1 VDLPPLGVDGRRLE
15 RLRATLAGER
25 WWTVTELVRETATSR
40 RTVEAALRA
49 LPVERSGD
57 RYRLPAGSAVPPPE
71 LADPVAGS
79 LPAEGAVLA
88 QLSDLIAAAPAP
100 RRALD
105 HVAATPET
113 ALRRA
118 AYLRTRFALDGATLL
133 CVGDHDLTSLAATL
147 LCPGLSA
154 VVVDVDDRLL
164 EYVDTAAVRL
174 GLPVSCRW
182 ADLRLGLPP
191 EVRGDV
197 AFTDPPY
204 TPDGVTLFTGRAFE
218 ALADRRTGRVLL
230 AYGTGETQPALGW
243 KAQAALS
250 DLGAYVEAML
260 PDFNRYAGAEA
271 IGSASDLYV
280 LRPTPRTYQV
290 LDRRLA
296 AVPNTL
302 YTHGPQAAEASTP
315 DLPGTTP
322 LAGWLARPHATPEVT
337 VAAPGPGGLLR
348 VLLAGGAEHIT
359 AVVDNNS
366 DDVRDEAGQRGLQDL
381 VAAAYRLRY
390 RRGQPD
396 PRHAIVEATRV
407 PDGGSL
413 ARYLLDRAHGKVTN
427 TLREGLIATGRAATR
442 NEARALVPDTYAG
455 ARLLDLPRHQ
465 LRQLLDGRS
474 LSAT

>member
-1 VDLPPLGVDGRRLE
+1 LD
-15 RLRATLAGER
+15 
-25 WWTVTELVRETATSR
+25 
-40 RTVEAALRA
+40 
-49 LPVERSGD
+49 D
-57 RYRLPAGSAVPPPE
+57 RYRLPAGSTVPPPE

-147 LCPGLSA
+147 LCPGLST

-164 EYVDTAAVRL
+164 EHIDAAATRL
-174 GLPVSCRW
+174 RLPVTCRW

-204 TPDGVTLFTGRAFE
+204 TPDGVALFAGRAFE

-243 KAQAALS
+243 KVQAALS

-296 AVPNTL
+296 AVPDTL
-302 YTHGPQAAEASTP
+302 YTHGPQSAEAATAP
-315 DLPGTTP
+315 DVPGSTP
-322 LAGWLARPHATPEVT
+322 LAGWLAEPHSAPEVT
-337 VAAPGPGGLLR
+337 VVATGPGSLLQ
-348 VLLAGGAEHIT
+348 VLLAGGAERIT

-366 DDVRDEAGQRGLQDL
+366 DDVRDEAGQRALQDL
-381 VAAAYRLRY
+381 VGAAYRLRY
-390 RRGQPD
+390 RRNQPD
-396 PRHAIVEATRV
+396 TRHATVEATRV

-427 TLREGLIATGRAATR
+427 TLREGLVATGRAATR
-442 NEARALVPDTYAG
+442 NEARALVPAAYAG

-465 LRQLLDGRS
+465 LRQLLAASDA
-474 LSAT
+474 AT